1 MFLAALQIVASSRRG
16 VVKRMVGQ
24 TLAYS
29 DTTEQS
35 VKQKELPHVAKR
47 VVLREV
53 QKRAPATRGDRRC
66 KRWFCPEAVAGNG
79 EEAPTWPPSAG
90 PAVFPP

>member
-16 VVKRMVGQ
+16 VVNRMVGQ

-29 DTTEQS
+29 HYRA
-35 VKQKELPHVAKR
+35 VKQKELPHLATR

-53 QKRAPATRGDRRC
+53 QKRAPATRGGRRC
-66 KRWFCPEAVAGNG
+66 KRWFSPEIVAGNR
-79 EEAPTWPPSAG
+79 E
-90 PAVFPP
+90 